1 MADKVLST
9 ELYPYV
15 ENCFSNARNVRDFEA
30 AVGKFIDKNSEYL
43 SAIGPTHQILFTDK
57 DRDVVYDLV
66 KIDETSVKNIK
77 NKSKDIKS
85 NGQVMSNPFFS
96 LMSMIIRYFTIEKK
110 EQITRTAIVYL
121 GLSMYPSLFYK
132 YYRLNVVDNVMSYT
146 INNLSN
152 KYKIKQLGNL
162 LAAIDETCYGAYT
175 LHKNALIRG
184 NDEDVVQFILAVK
197 TRLNSFMKKIRNEY
211 DKNHKSGKYLNIEF
225 DSNDEGNYREA
236 DSSMYAVT
244 RIVDKAALKLVVD
257 GPPIKLIDSAAKVN
271 KVSTSE
277 LRNYIGTMSTEENTK
292 DIKTVVESILLLYLI
307 DNQNTI
313 EDINSNKFLLYC
325 LDLYKRSNTAD
336 SNILKIKNILDKWL
350 EDLGTYKKTQRK
362 ATINNFRR
370 AIFTFF
376 VMFIQYANMN

>member
-15 ENCFSNARNVRDFEA
+15 EKCFSSSTNVKDFEA

-57 DRDVVYDLV
+57 DRNVVYDLV
-66 KIDETSVKNIK
+66 KIDEVSIKNIK
-77 NKSKDIKS
+77 NKSRDIKS
-85 NGQVMSNPFFS
+85 KGQVMSNPFFS

-110 EQITRTAIVYL
+110 EQTVRTAIVYL

-162 LAAIDETCYGAYT
+162 LATIDETCYGAYM
-175 LHKNALIRG
+175 LHKAALIRG
-184 NDEDVVQFILAVK
+184 NDEDVVQFVLAVK
-197 TRLNSFMKKIRNEY
+197 TRLNSFMKHIRNEY
-211 DKNHKSGKYLNIEF
+211 DKNHKSGNYLNLEF
-225 DSNDEGNYREA
+225 DSNDEGNYHEA
-236 DSSMYAVT
+236 DSSMHAVS
-244 RIVDKAALKLVVD
+244 RIVDKAALKLAVD

-271 KVSTSE
+271 KVSMSE
-277 LRNYIGTMSTEENTK
+277 LRNYIKSMSTEEYLK

-307 DNQNTI
+307 DKQNTV

-336 SNILKIKNILDKWL
+336 PNILKIKNILDNWL
-350 EDLGTYKKTQRK
+350 TDLGTYKKTQRA

-376 VMFIQYANMN
+376 VLYIQYVNMH